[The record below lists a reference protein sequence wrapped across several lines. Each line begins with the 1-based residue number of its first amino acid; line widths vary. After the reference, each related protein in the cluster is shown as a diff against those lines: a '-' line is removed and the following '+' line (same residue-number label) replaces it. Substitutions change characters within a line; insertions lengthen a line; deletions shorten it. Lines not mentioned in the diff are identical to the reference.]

1 MLHQAHH
8 LTCCLQTNFI
18 LLPDQEHQ
26 HALKYVAA
34 LHKLALFYYQRQ
46 VQAKT
51 TT

>member
-18 LLPDQEHQ
+18 LLSDQEHQ